1 VYLAFASVATAAEPT
16 GDWNWLVPMDGPI
29 PLALP
34 DGLTLHHLPGSAQ
47 RYSGAE
53 LRNLKHAV
61 DWFPEEHPTMP
72 AIVSDGHDHANACGF
87 CHLPTGNGR
96 PENSA
101 LAGLPADYIKRQV
114 AAFADGS
121 RQSATTH
128 TLPVQLMAATARG
141 VTSDE
146 VEQAAAY
153 FSKLRYLS
161 YVKVV
166 ETVAAGFKPGLF
178 IYVLQPGARQPIG
191 DRIVEAPV
199 DLERFE
205 QRDPHVRFIAFVP
218 PGSIAAGRDLVATG
232 GPSALPCAN
241 CHGEGLRGGIAP
253 PLAGRPPTV
262 IARQLAAFHE
272 GTRKNPEAAAMRA
285 IAARLDVKMIIG
297 VAAYIASMRP

>member
-1 VYLAFASVATAAEPT
+1 
-16 GDWNWLVPMDGPI
+16 MDGPI
-29 PLALP
+29 PVALP

-61 DWFPEEHPTMP
+61 DWFPKEHPTMP

-141 VTSDE
+141 ITPGE
-146 VEQAAAY
+146 IEQAAEY
-153 FSKLRYLS
+153 FSKLRYIS
-161 YVKVV
+161 YVTVV
-166 ETVAAGFKPGLF
+166 EKAEAAFTPGLF
-178 IYVLQPGARQPIG
+178 IYVLRPGTKSRIG
-191 DRIVEAPV
+191 DRIIEAPL
-199 DLERFE
+199 DLQRFE
-205 QRDPHVRFIAFVP
+205 QRDPHVRFVAYVP
-218 PGSIAAGRDLVATG
+218 PGSIAAGRELVAKG
-232 GPSALPCAN
+232 GPSGQPCAT
-241 CHGEGLRGGIAP
+241 CHGHGLRGGIAP

-272 GTRKNPEAAAMRA
+272 GTRESPEAAAMRA
-285 IAARLDVKMIIG
+285 IAAPLDVKMIIAI
-297 VAAYIASMRP
+297 AADVASMRP